1 MLDIGWAILE
11 QQKWNLKMFFE
22 DKDEYT
28 KHGYYLV
35 NGIKT
40 LSKFEAWRLSNGN
53 FNNIQF
59 IYNDELMSSYDW
71 AVEPAED
78 IYDLYAERARQIRG
92 KYDYVVLLYS
102 GGIDSHTILESF
114 LQNNIKLDEICTF
127 NNTDVESKTSKFNQE
142 VFNRAIPFV
151 QSLDLKKLG
160 IKFRLVDIGE
170 IVLNQYSDT
179 YHFENHHYYTNGPG
193 SNWSNAARSHVLK
206 LKMKD
211 HIELSEQGKTVCYIW
226 GFDKPVITVED
237 NQYCLQFSDSA
248 IDLNVRQY
256 INRSVYQNVLANFYD
271 EPFFISKDCPKI
283 SIKQAHLL
291 VNYMKTISETDSR
304 LLSQDELANT
314 GPYVVH
320 HRGQYYRF
328 LSKKMVDGAIY
339 PNALLSSFKD
349 DKVKGSVMLT
359 SRDNWFNLSDHD
371 NQHRWIQN
379 LNTLITTNNGYYLL
393 KNNQV
398 ITPKYIVSKSY
409 RIGSTN
415 VFS

>member
-1 MLDIGWAILE
+1 
-11 QQKWNLKMFFE
+11 MFFE
-22 DKDEYT
+22 DKEEFT

-40 LSKFEAWRLSNGN
+40 LSKFEAWQISKGD

-59 IYNDELMSSYDW
+59 IYNNELMSSYDW
-71 AVEPAED
+71 STEPTEN
-78 IYDLYAERARQIRG
+78 IYDLYTERARQIRA

-102 GGIDSHTILESF
+102 GGIDSHTILETF
-114 LQNNIKLDEICTF
+114 LQNDIKLDEICTL

-160 IKFRLVDIGE
+160 TKFRLVDIGE
-170 IVLNQYSDT
+170 IILNQYSDT

-206 LKMKD
+206 LKMKE
-211 HIELSEQGKTVCYIW
+211 HIVLSEQGKTVCYIW
-226 GFDKPVITVED
+226 GFDKPVITIED
-237 NQYCLQFSDSA
+237 DKYCLKFSDSA

-271 EPFFISKDCPKI
+271 EPFFITKDCPKI

-291 VNYMKTISETDSR
+291 VNYMKTISASDTR

-314 GPYVVH
+314 GPFVVH
-320 HRGQYYRF
+320 HKNQYYRF
-328 LSKKMVDGAIY
+328 LSKKMVDGVLY
-339 PNALLSSFKD
+339 PNALLNSFKD

-359 SRDNWFNLSDHD
+359 SRDNWFNLSDHN

-379 LNTLITTNNGYYLL
+379 LNKLLTTNHGFYLF
-393 KNNQV
+393 KNNKVV
-398 ITPKYIVSKSY
+398 IPNHVLSNPYYIGP
-409 RIGSTN
+409 IN